1 MKRSVSR
8 TMKPH
13 SLRFFAV
20 ATLLC
25 LASLAACTSTDA
37 GMRAF
42 VGQPSSELLA
52 RLGPPRLRA
61 PGENGGQ
68 IWTYEEESRVM
79 QPMSPIP
86 GTLNSPSNIGSQTSA
101 LASPGFTTK
110 REFYI
115 DAGGTI
121 YKYRGKGS

>member
-1 MKRSVSR
+1 MKSLVSY
-8 TMKPH
+8 
-13 SLRFFAV
+13 LFYA
-20 ATLLC
+20 ATISCFL
-25 LASLAACTSTDA
+25 SLAACTSTDA
-37 GMRAF
+37 GMNAF

-68 IWTYEEESRVM
+68 IWTYEEQGHAM
-79 QPMSPIP
+79 QPMTPIP
-86 GTLNSPSNIGSQTSA
+86 GSLTSPSTIGSQTSA

-115 DAGGTI
+115 DASGTI
-121 YKYRGKGS
+121 YKYQGKGS